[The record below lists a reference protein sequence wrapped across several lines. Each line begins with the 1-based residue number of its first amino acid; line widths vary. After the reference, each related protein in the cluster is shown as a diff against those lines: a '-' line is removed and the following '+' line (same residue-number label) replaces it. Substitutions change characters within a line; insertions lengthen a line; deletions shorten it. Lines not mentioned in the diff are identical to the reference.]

1 MHEAT
6 NLGITSA
13 SHGRHERDRGEDE
26 TLPETAPPQRETQ
39 QFGRGLVIAH
49 LLVDIRGKLAPLA
62 AGTQR
67 RALTNK
73 LESLQYVVDA
83 WTALAPAP
91 EQVSA
96 MLEVLLALQ
105 EAAED
110 AGAPPRR

>member
-6 NLGITSA
+6 NLSA
-13 SHGRHERDRGEDE
+13 VASRAEDE
-26 TLPETAPPQRETQ
+26 TLPEAAPARRETQ
-39 QFGRGLVIAH
+39 QFGRGRVIVH
-49 LLVDIRGKLAPLA
+49 LLADIRTKLGPLPQGK
-62 AGTQR
+62 QR

-83 WTALAPAP
+83 WAALVPTP

-105 EAAED
+105 ETADD
-110 AGAPPRR
+110 ATASLRR